1 MAGITLLVSIIL
13 IVFGVLQIILFFKLW
28 GMTNDVVKISKQIER
43 LGDTVSNTDKSSDFI
58 WKVRRAILKGNQ
70 KDAEDIIA
78 DNFITELQYLW
89 QNYDRYGSDNFIQS
103 QYQNKI
109 TELKNRYVEFY
120 SRIGTSMPEPLH
132 KINTASD
139 INALFK

>member
-1 MAGITLLVSIIL
+1 MEGITLLVSIIL

-28 GMTNDVVKISKQIER
+28 GMTNNVVKISKQIEG
-43 LGDTVSNTDKSSDFI
+43 LGDKVSNTDKSSDFI

-70 KDAEDIIA
+70 KDAEDIVA

-109 TELKNRYVEFY
+109 TELKNRYIEFY
-120 SRIGTSMPEPLH
+120 SHIGIPMPESLH
-132 KINTASD
+132 KINTISD
-139 INALFK
+139 INALVK